1 MDYALDIIRFR
12 NTNDDY
18 EVSVNIGVPLEQL
31 GRKDTNCVSFIKS
44 IAMFDNDYR
53 EIARHSSEM
62 NMEVGQTFNS
72 LAVSWDKFIL
82 NPGEYIV
89 AVEIKDL
96 VSQRVGVY
104 KKSILLPSYVYS
116 AQREISPIVMATDI
130 RKATEK
136 DSLSMQRNGLVIN
149 CLPSRIY
156 FPDQKIYFYYEIY
169 DLKLDKSGKAYYIIQ
184 ADLINTKTRKRTT
197 LYKTNPV
204 ECVHSNTYEIDK
216 IDASGL
222 KPGDYILA
230 IKIKNVLADREK
242 NTVTAFRVMKD

>member
-1 MDYALDIIRFR
+1 LSRRDTDY
-12 NTNDDY
+12 
-18 EVSVNIGVPLEQL
+18 
-31 GRKDTNCVSFIKS
+31 VSFTKS
-44 IAMFDNDYR
+44 ITIFDNDYR
-53 EIARHSSEM
+53 EVTRHSSEV
-62 NMEVGQTFNS
+62 NTRVGLAINS
-72 LAVSWDKFIL
+72 LVVSWNKFML
-82 NPGEYIV
+82 NPGEYTV
-89 AVEIKDL
+89 AVEVKDL
-96 VSQRVGVY
+96 ISQRVGIY

-204 ECVHSNTYEIDK
+204 ECAHSNTYEIDK
-216 IDASGL
+216 IDASEL
-222 KPGDYILA
+222 KPGDYILT
-230 IKIKNVLADREK
+230 IKIKDVLADREK
-242 NTVTAFRVMKD
+242 NTVAAFRVMKD